1 MRLVACL
8 AITLVLAGCAS
19 VPRLPEAMD
28 WAERRATLQALSAW
42 RMSGRVAVAV
52 GGEGASAG
60 LEWTEAGGVSDVRL
74 SGPFGAGALRVTLGP
89 QGMRVEDGRGA
100 WVEGEQAEQLLA
112 DRLGTDVP
120 LAALRYWVLGTP
132 APGLPFSETTGVGG
146 MPRVFEQAGW
156 QVSVDRWQA
165 VSGNLLPARMTA
177 EQGEARIKLAVS
189 RWDLAP

>member
-8 AITLVLAGCAS
+8 AITLALAGCAG
-19 VPRLPEAMD
+19 VARQPQAVD
-28 WAERRATLQALSAW
+28 QAVHRAALQELSEW
-42 RMSGRVAVAV
+42 RMTGRVAVV
-52 GGEGASAG
+52 VSGEGASAG
-60 LEWTEAGGVSDVRL
+60 LEWHEAGGVSDLRL

-89 QGMRVEDGRGA
+89 QGLRVEDGRGA
-100 WVEGEQAEQLLA
+100 WLEGEQAAQLLA

-132 APGLPFSETTGVGG
+132 APDLPFSEAAGANGL
-146 MPRVFEQAGW
+146 PRVFEQAGW

-165 VSGNLLPARMTA
+165 VSGNWLPVRMTA